1 MPKVSIQ
8 KTKQQLT
15 SQAGLIPVVKFLDK
29 IGFDQILDRT
39 LSHTRKG
46 SNAVYPMGSMILLCV
61 VGIIGGGTSL
71 TGILAIWGDGALAQ
85 LAGWLRIPDDSTL
98 GRILK
103 TTKTSHVAEMETVVH
118 KARAG
123 VWKRALRFGTSIIGR
138 KKCIT
143 VDADSTVKTVFGNQE
158 GAEKGYNPH
167 KRGAKSVHP
176 LLAFC
181 SQTKEIL
188 QGWYRCG
195 STYTGNG
202 IVEFMRQLLAHIPN
216 DVRVM
221 FRADSGFFNGALLDY
236 LEKYGHAYLI
246 KVKLKNLTKL
256 LAEQVWTK
264 IRRQPGWEQCVF
276 WYKCGGWKVER
287 RFVAVRIKTG
297 ESKDGE
303 AIYEYFC
310 YVTTE
315 ELTPWQAHKEYGKRA
330 TCETWIDEAKNQ
342 MGLAHT
348 STSSAQASKPMIF
361 SPTPCSFNVR
371 YWLTTPYAGWRFA
384 AMIASC
390 ANGKSALFAHFS
402 FEWQESL
409 SLVVASQC

>member
-1 MPKVSIQ
+1 M
-8 KTKQQLT
+8 
-15 SQAGLIPVVKFLDK
+15 A
-29 IGFDQILDRT
+29 
-39 LSHTRKG
+39 
-46 SNAVYPMGSMILLCV
+46 SMILLCV

-71 TGILAIWGDGALAQ
+71 TGILAVWSDGVLAQ

-103 TTKTSHVAEMETVVH
+103 TAKACHVAEMETVVH
-118 KARAG
+118 KARAA
-123 VWKRALRFGTSIIGR
+123 VWKRALRSGTSTIGR

-256 LAEQVWTK
+256 LAEQAWTAV
-264 IRRQPGWEQCVF
+264 RRQPGWEQCVF
-276 WYKCGGWKVER
+276 WHKCGGWKVER

-342 MGLAHT
+342 MGLAHIKT
-348 STSSAQASKPMIF
+348 DDFLANAMLFQCAILAYNTVRWMALCSHDRQLRKWEVGTIRIF
-361 SPTPCSFNVR
+361 LIRV
-371 YWLTTPYAGWRFA
+371 AGKLITGGRQLVLKISDSLMFMKHWD
-384 AMIASC
+384 SWVEV
-390 ANGKSALFAHFS
+390 GFS
-402 FEWQESL
+402 
-409 SLVVASQC
+409 